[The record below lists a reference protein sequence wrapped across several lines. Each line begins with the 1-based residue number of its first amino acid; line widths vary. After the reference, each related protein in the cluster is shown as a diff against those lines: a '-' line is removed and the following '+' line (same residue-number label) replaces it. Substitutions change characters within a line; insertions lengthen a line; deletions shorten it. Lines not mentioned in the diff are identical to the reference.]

1 MSFDLYPKVNNIIQH
16 LPRAIRIDSK
26 KNALFLYDVQGILIL
41 PFVYLIF
48 KSNVSS
54 KKKAWK
60 TYPTSTN
67 PYFFLVVIQK
77 SCDNNMEDQEIR
89 NRRQGLRSNRGNIKK
104 SIIINILIL
113 CNQRWVTPIITLGNA
128 RALQKKD
135 LYKVAPEDESEKLGL
150 ELER

>member
-1 MSFDLYPKVNNIIQH
+1 
-16 LPRAIRIDSK
+16 
-26 KNALFLYDVQGILIL
+26 
-41 PFVYLIF
+41 
-48 KSNVSS
+48 
-54 KKKAWK
+54 
-60 TYPTSTN
+60 
-67 PYFFLVVIQK
+67 
-77 SCDNNMEDQEIR
+77 MEDQEIR